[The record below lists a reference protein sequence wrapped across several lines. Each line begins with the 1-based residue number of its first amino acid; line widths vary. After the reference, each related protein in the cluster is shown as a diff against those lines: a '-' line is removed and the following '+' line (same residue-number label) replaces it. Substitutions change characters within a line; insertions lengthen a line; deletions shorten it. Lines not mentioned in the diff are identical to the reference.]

1 APTRRAPPA
10 APPNAAAAWGTP
22 APRSGRR
29 RLLMRVPLGDDVE
42 HRAVLGERDVL
53 FEPRDAERR
62 LLPDC
67 AGVGHDFAGHHFQK
81 RRLARSVAADHR
93 YALARIELQRYL
105 VEERQVTARD

>member
-1 APTRRAPPA
+1 
-10 APPNAAAAWGTP
+10 
-22 APRSGRR
+22 
-29 RLLMRVPLGDDVE
+29 MRVPLGDDVE

-62 LLPDC
+62 LPPDC

-93 YALARIELQRYL
+93 DALARIELQRYL
-105 VEERQVTARD
+105 VEERQMTERD